1 MKLSLAMLISL
12 AAICMAAEGGV
23 GAAQDKGMDK
33 GKVYRDLRARYDK
46 LSTKERGT
54 AEGRHQREQLSE
66 ACGELIERELPAGTP
81 EAKVRETL
89 GPPSGE
95 IGAALLY
102 PGKTKSVFHKIVIA
116 DGKIS
121 KYAYGII
128 WDLER

>member
-1 MKLSLAMLISL
+1 MKVSLAMLIAL
-12 AAICMAAEGGV
+12 VAIGMTADGGV
-23 GAAQDKGMDK
+23 GAAQDKGMDR

-54 AEGRHQREQLSE
+54 AEGRHLRERLSE

-81 EAKVRETL
+81 ESKVRATL

-95 IGAALLY
+95 FGAALLY
-102 PGKTKSVFHKIVIA
+102 PGKTKSKFYTIVIA

-121 KYAYGII
+121 KHAYGII